1 MRLVIGT
8 DDGVHVARWIP
19 GERSARTETEELTGQ
34 AVPAV
39 ARSRTRVYVAT
50 SAGDVY
56 RSDDRGGD
64 FQRAG
69 SLPDDRGVSYLGAP
83 PRHPDTV
90 FAGTEPA
97 AIFAS
102 HDAGAS
108 WTEQAAFSSVASE
121 DEWRGYGEREA
132 HVRALAFDPHH
143 AHRMYAGV
151 EIGGAYRTD
160 DGGRS
165 WRPINDGIYDDI
177 HVLAA
182 DPNRPSRVYAATGGG
197 FYRSDDRGTDW
208 TAHESEL
215 GQAYCTGMALE
226 DLGDETHVYLT
237 TADGPPSSW
246 ESGDGPGAAVHKSGD
261 GGDTW
266 TSLGLS
272 PLYPSREAFTAVATE
287 PERRGGVFV
296 ATSGGALHYGDPD
309 MEGWSRLM
317 RGLPTIRSLV
327 VA

>member
-19 GERSARTETEELTGQ
+19 GERSAQMQTEELAGER
-34 AVPAV
+34 VSAV

-50 SAGDVY
+50 GSGNVH
-56 RSDDRGGD
+56 RSDDRGVS
-64 FQRAG
+64 FQRGATI
-69 SLPDDRGVSYLGAP
+69 PDDRGVSSLCTL

-90 FAGTEPA
+90 FVGTEPA
-97 AIFAS
+97 AIYSS
-102 HDAGAS
+102 HDAGAN
-108 WTEQAAFSSVASE
+108 WTEQAAFHSVASE
-121 DEWRGYGEREA
+121 EEWRGYGGREA
-132 HVRALAFDPHH
+132 HVRALACDPHDE
-143 AHRMYAGV
+143 HRMYAGV

-177 HVLAA
+177 HALAA

-197 FYRSDDRGTDW
+197 LYHSNDRGTDW
-208 TAHESEL
+208 AAHESEL
-215 GQAYCTGMALE
+215 GQAYCTGMVLE

-237 TADGPPSSW
+237 TADGPPSTW
-246 ESGDGPGAAVHKSGD
+246 ESGDGPGATVHKSDD
-261 GGDTW
+261 GGETW

-272 PLYPSREAFTAVATE
+272 PLYPSREAFTAVTTE

-296 ATSGGALHYGDPD
+296 ATSEGALHYGDPE
-309 MEGWSRLM
+309 MEGWSRLV
-317 RGLPTIRSLV
+317 RGLPPIRSVV